1 MSNYI
6 RLPYPVSTNRYWR
19 RVGHRTIVSKEA
31 IEYKRLTALAL
42 KQQGCKHHGSADV
55 CVTIVI
61 LPKMNK
67 DGTQSKN
74 LIDID
79 NGIKVTLDALNWLAY
94 DDDRQVKRLYVS
106 YGDMRLGGGLLVK
119 ITDC

>member
-1 MSNYI
+1 MINYI
-6 RLPYPVSTNRYWR
+6 SLPYPVSTNRYWR
-19 RVGHRTIVSKEA
+19 RVGYRLIVSKEA
-31 IEYKRLTALAL
+31 VEYKRLAALAF
-42 KQQGCKHHGSADV
+42 KYANGRHYGSNNV
-55 CVTIVI
+55 CVSIVI

-79 NGIKVTLDALNWLAY
+79 NGIKVTLDALNGLAY

-106 YGDMRLGGGLLVK
+106 YGEPCPGGGLLVAV
-119 ITDC
+119 TDS